1 MLNTTHY
8 QRNANQNHNEYHFAP
23 VRMVAIQKFTNK
35 NHKCKDATA
44 GPVSGEEENASQSY

>member
-23 VRMVAIQKFTNK
+23 VRMVAIQKSANNK
-35 NHKCKDATA
+35 CWRGWRKKEPTYTV
-44 GPVSGEEENASQSY
+44 GGNAN

>member
-1 MLNTTHY
+1 MR
-8 QRNANQNHNEYHFAP
+8 QDRNVEEA
-23 VRMVAIQKFTNK
+23 AIERSGVKDTMGK